1 VGSGR
6 RRKFVHGAKTF
17 YDVCGFDTT
26 NDQKMV
32 VLLLFFSTNNFVF
45 SCLTLLQRSPIHTG
59 GTHPWQLGGISTVF
73 FGSTPQQWRFFWRLW
88 VTATGLERSSISL
101 KTSELLIG
109 KDSWPTHKAECKL
122 HSERTTSQVA
132 ITSAIRRDFNVVI
145 TSVGDASS
153 TTCTHLNLS
162 AWKTQW
168 MLRNNDS

>member
-1 VGSGR
+1 MGSGR